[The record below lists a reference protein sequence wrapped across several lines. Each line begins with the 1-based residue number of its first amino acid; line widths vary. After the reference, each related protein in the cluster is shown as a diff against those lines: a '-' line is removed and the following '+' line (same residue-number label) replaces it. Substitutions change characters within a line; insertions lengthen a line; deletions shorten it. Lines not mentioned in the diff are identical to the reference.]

1 LGSDALSLSNLHV
14 YHGDTC
20 AVRDIDLHCVE
31 GTVTALLGRN
41 GAGKTTT
48 LSAIAGLLSPKCGS
62 IRFFGRPIEQLGPE
76 AICRL
81 GIGFVPQGRRI
92 FPTLTV
98 AEHLA
103 IAARPPRHQAQ
114 RVWDQDGVEG
124 LFPRLRERRR
134 QLAGSLSGG
143 EQQMLAIARAL
154 VTNPRILLLDEPAE
168 GLAPQ
173 IVAEVASAIRQLKA
187 NGLSILLVEHNIPLA
202 LGLADECVVLS
213 SGEVVWRGY
222 APDLVAS
229 PDLLNQHLGVH

>member
-1 LGSDALSLSNLHV
+1 LVPDALFLSNLHV

-20 AVRDIDLHCVE
+20 AVRDVDLHCME

-48 LSAIAGLLSPKCGS
+48 LSAIAGLLAPKRGA
-62 IRFFGRPIEQLGPE
+62 IRFFGKSIERLGPE

-81 GIGFVPQGRRI
+81 GIGLVPQGRRI

-98 AEHLA
+98 AEHLE
-103 IAARPPRHQAQ
+103 IAARAPRHEAR
-114 RVWDQDGVEG
+114 RVWSRDAVEE

-173 IVAEVASAIRQLKA
+173 IVSEVAAAIRALKA

-202 LGLADECVVLS
+202 LSLADDCVVLS
-213 SGEVVWRGY
+213 SGEVVWRGC
-222 APDLVAS
+222 ASDLATS